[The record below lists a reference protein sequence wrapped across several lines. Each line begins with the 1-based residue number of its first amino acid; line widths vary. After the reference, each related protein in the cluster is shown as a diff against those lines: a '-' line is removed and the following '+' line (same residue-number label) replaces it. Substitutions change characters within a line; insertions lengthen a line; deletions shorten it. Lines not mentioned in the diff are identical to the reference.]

1 MGEAGQKHQ
10 LDPSKTA
17 KTKQLAKHNFCI
29 NFKAQPFP
37 QLSDREVRSIWGC
50 PSYSAVDLNISAST
64 THVGILA
71 NNVMEHEFIGEGE
84 GEKVVC
90 LNSAI
95 AQDSSSSSSDFQL
108 VPL

>member
-17 KTKQLAKHNFCI
+17 KTKQLAKYNFCI
-29 NFKAQPFP
+29 DFKAQPFP
-37 QLSDREVRSIWGC
+37 QLSDREVRSTWGC
-50 PSYSAVDLNISAST
+50 PSYSAVHYNISAST
-64 THVGILA
+64 IHVGILA

-84 GEKVVC
+84 KVVC

-95 AQDSSSSSSDFQL
+95 ALVSSSSSSDFQL
-108 VPL
+108 VPP